1 MDTLL
6 QVENLN
12 FFIGST
18 HILRSISLR
27 VSKGE
32 IVFLLGRNGA
42 GKSSIIKCIIG
53 LYSGKSG
60 KILFQGKDITPFS
73 PREKVLAGIGYSP
86 EDTRIFSDLTVEEN
100 INLSTWVRG
109 QGEIRETFSF
119 EKIFNIFPAIKKFLD
134 RKGLHLSGGEKKM
147 ASIARALAL
156 NPSLLL
162 LDEAFEGLAPL
173 VVKHFIEALSQI
185 RALGVTI
192 LLGESNVRIASQIAE
207 RSYLVERGEI
217 IFEGHPREILE
228 NEKLLKIVGR

>member
-18 HILRSISLR
+18 QILRSISLR
-27 VSKGE
+27 VHEGE

-42 GKSSIIKCIIG
+42 GKSSIIKCVIG

-60 KILFQGKDITPFS
+60 KIIFQGKDITPFS
-73 PREKVLAGIGYSP
+73 PREKVLSGIGYSP

-100 INLSTWVRG
+100 INLSTWIRG
-109 QGEIRETFSF
+109 QGEIREIFSF
-119 EKIFNIFPAIKKFLD
+119 EKIFKIFPAIQKFLD

-147 ASIARALAL
+147 VAIARALAL

-185 RALGVTI
+185 RELGVTI

-228 NEKLLKIVGR
+228 NEKLLRIVGR